1 MLCVCESFL
10 GEGSRVPNYN
20 TFNLNPAEFQTSIY
34 GQDGTGTLRPVL
46 TDTAGRVEVVGNL
59 SVTSIESATVTTIL
73 GGTLNV
79 VDQVTTVNAIN
90 GATVTTI
97 QGGTLNVV
105 NQVTT
110 VNAINGATVTTIQG
124 GTLNVV
130 NTVNAVNGATVTTI
144 QGGTLNVVN
153 QVTTVNAINGAT
165 VTTIQGGTL
174 NTVNQ
179 VTTVVAI
186 SQQNFVESN
195 ALNIPVTTTNYTPIP
210 SATLSRV
217 TEYYDIYTYFVK
229 NQTGNTVNILLEISP
244 NDTDYYPDTEITNI
258 VNTVVPVTPKYFMK
272 YTRVSYKVTSGSSTI
287 DVWFNAQG

>member
-1 MLCVCESFL
+1 
-10 GEGSRVPNYN
+10 
-20 TFNLNPAEFQTSIY
+20 
-34 GQDGTGTLRPVL
+34 
-46 TDTAGRVEVVGNL
+46 
-59 SVTSIESATVTTIL
+59 
-73 GGTLNV
+73 
-79 VDQVTTVNAIN
+79 
-90 GATVTTI
+90 
-97 QGGTLNVV
+97 
-105 NQVTT
+105 
-110 VNAINGATVTTIQG
+110 VTTIQG

-130 NTVNAVNGATVTTI
+130 NTVS
-144 QGGTLNVVN
+144 
-153 QVTTVNAINGAT
+153 TVNAVNGAT

>member
-10 GEGSRVPNYN
+10 GEGSHVPNYN

-73 GGTLNV
+73 GGTINV
-79 VDQVTTVNAIN
+79 VEE
-90 GATVTTI
+90 
-97 QGGTLNVV
+97 
-105 NQVTT
+105 
-110 VNAINGATVTTIQG
+110 
-124 GTLNVV
+124 
-130 NTVNAVNGATVTTI
+130 
-144 QGGTLNVVN
+144 
-153 QVTTVNAINGAT
+153 VTTVNAINGAT

-195 ALNIPVTTTNYTPIP
+195 ALNIPVTTTSYTPIP